1 MSDFSSKKDIK
12 VAKKQKLKLKEPAK
26 YRVVMLNDDYTAMDF
41 VVEILKEIF
50 GKSHA
55 EAVALMLEIH
65 FKGKGVAGVFVYDI
79 ACSKVAQAESAAK
92 ANCFPLKCLL
102 EKE

>member
-1 MSDFSSKKDIK
+1 MSNIAIK
-12 VAKKQKLKLKEPAK
+12 HGVKTVKKQKVEIQEPVK
-26 YRVVMLNDDYTAMDF
+26 YKVVMLNDDYTTMDF

-50 GKSHA
+50 GKSHV

-65 FKGKGVAGVFVYDI
+65 FKGSGIAGVFVYDI
-79 ACSKVAQAESAAK
+79 ACSKVTQVENAAK
-92 ANCFPLKCLL
+92 AKGFPLKCCL